1 MADIRD
7 IKKTPA
13 SSLDQVM
20 LDICNMVQAKRART
34 VIDHIL
40 KYGIITNEELSDVY
54 GYDHP
59 PRAIRDVR
67 ENGIPL
73 ITHSVISSKTG
84 RRMGAYTF
92 DDVSRIIHGRIGG
105 RRAFPKELKQ
115 ALIDLHGSRDAI
127 SHTLL
132 PEAYLQ
138 IDHRIPYEI
147 SGDDAG
153 SFDPSL
159 FMLLDASSNRQKS
172 WACEHCPNFSGERS
186 PDFCRSCFWASPEQ
200 YMHIAGQPCRRIDLI
215 WIGQETVVYDRLAQQ
230 AINLGITLPN
240 LIKHKLSE

>member
-1 MADIRD
+1 MADIND

-13 SSLDQVM
+13 SSLDQIM
-20 LDICNMVQAKRART
+20 LDLCYSVQAKRART

-40 KYGIITNEELSDVY
+40 KYGIITNEELSDLY

-67 ENGIPL
+67 DNGIPL
-73 ITHSVISSKTG
+73 ITHNVINTKTG

-92 DDVSRIIHGRIGG
+92 DDASKIMHGRIGG
-105 RRAFPKELKQ
+105 RKAFPKGLKQ
-115 ALIDLHGSRDAI
+115 ALIELYGSRDAI

-132 PEAYLQ
+132 PESCLQ
-138 IDHRIPYEI
+138 IDHRIPYEV
-147 SGDDAG
+147 SGDDG

-172 WACEHCPNFSGERS
+172 WACEHCLNFSDMRS
-186 PDFCRSCFWASPEQ
+186 LDFCSSCFWAFPEQ
-200 YMHIAGQPCRRIDLI
+200 YKHIAGEPCRRVDLI
-215 WIGQETVVYDRLAQQ
+215 WVGQETVVYDSLAEQ
-230 AINLGITLPN
+230 AINHGVSLSDF
-240 LIKHKLSE
+240 IKRKLSE